1 MAIKKSDLYSSLW
14 DACNDLRGSMDASQY
29 KDYVLALLF
38 IKYISDKWAGK
49 PFAPIVIPEGS
60 SYKDMLEFRGNSD
73 IGDLINK
80 RIVGPLIENNRIT
93 TMPDFNNSD
102 KLGSGK
108 DKVDRLTSLINVF
121 NKKELDFSSNRA
133 EGDDILG
140 DAYEYLMRHF
150 ATESGKSKGQFYTPA
165 EVSRV
170 MAKVIGINKDHTRAD
185 TTVYDPTCGSGSL
198 LLKVAAE
205 ADANVSL
212 YGQEND
218 LATSGLAQM
227 NMILHDY
234 ATAVIKK
241 GNTLSD
247 PQFKNDN
254 GLQLFD
260 YIVANPPFSY
270 KKWNSGITLPDDNPY
285 NRFAD
290 YGVPPDKNGD
300 YAFMLH
306 IIHSLKRMGKG
317 AVILPHG
324 VLFRGNVE
332 AEIRE
337 NVIKKGYVKGII
349 GLPPNLFYGTGIPA
363 TIIVVDKEN
372 AQNRKGVFMIDAGK
386 GFIKDGNKNRLR
398 EQDIKKITD
407 VFNDSIE
414 VDGFSRLVPLA
425 EIEQNEYN
433 LNIPRYIDS
442 TDTED
447 IQDIEAHLRGDI
459 PTVDVDDLDEYWKVY
474 PTLKSSLF
482 GASERNKY
490 SMLKVDKDA
499 IKGTIFTHPEFVK
512 FQNEMNFI
520 FSNWKSES
528 ITKLKAVDIG
538 NQPKKIIAELSY
550 RLLASYDNKDLIDKY
565 DIYQYLMT
573 YWNETMQDDCYI
585 IAFDG
590 WVADTHRIIE
600 INKKK
605 KEVDKG
611 WDCDLVPKDLVIHRY
626 FKDEQNALNALEEEK
641 ETIET
646 QLTEMEDEH
655 SGEDGCFSDLDKVNK
670 GNINARLKELKL
682 EEHVDEEIEVFTSYL
697 SLMDNLAKTKKSIKT
712 ATAELDALLYAKY
725 PTLTPDEVKTL
736 VVDDK
741 WMATIENDIS
751 NEIDQ
756 ISQRLSNRIKELAE
770 RYENTLPELDAK
782 VEALEQKVDDHLK
795 KMGFEW

>member
-1 MAIKKSDLYSSLW
+1 MAIKKSELYSSLW

-38 IKYISDKWAGK
+38 IKYVSDKWAGK
-49 PFAPIVIPEGS
+49 SFSPIEIPEGAS
-60 SYKDMLEFRGNSD
+60 FKDMLEFRGKSD

-80 RIVGPLIENNRIT
+80 RITAPLLEHNRIT
-93 TMPDFNNSD
+93 SMPDFNNTD

-108 DKVDRLTSLINVF
+108 EMVDRLTSLVNVF
-121 NKKELDFSSNRA
+121 NRKELDFSGNRA

-165 EVSRV
+165 EVSRT
-170 MAKVIGINKDHTRAD
+170 MAKVIGINKIHTRSE

-198 LLKVAAE
+198 LLKVGAE
-205 ADANVSL
+205 ADADVSL
-212 YGQEND
+212 YGQEKD

-227 NMILHDY
+227 NMILHDN
-234 ATAVIKK
+234 ATAVIHK
-241 GNTLSD
+241 GNTLAN
-247 PQFKNDN
+247 PFFKESGN
-254 GLQLFD
+254 LKQFD
-260 YIVANPPFSY
+260 YVVANPPFSD
-270 KKWNSGITLPDDNPY
+270 KRWSTGLSLPQDTPY
-285 NRFAD
+285 NRFSD
-290 YGVPPDKNGD
+290 YGVPPAKNGD

-306 IIHSLKRMGKG
+306 IIRSLKRNGKA

-324 VLFRGNVE
+324 VLFRGNIE
-332 AEIRE
+332 AVIRE
-337 NVIKKGYVKGII
+337 NVIKKGYIKGII
-349 GLPPNLFYGTGIPA
+349 GLPANLFYGTGIPA
-363 TIIVVDKEN
+363 TIIVLDKEN
-372 AQNRKGVFMIDAGK
+372 AQNRKGIFMIDAGK

-407 VFNDSIE
+407 VFNDFIE
-414 VDGFSRLVPLA
+414 VDGFSRMVSVV

-442 TDTED
+442 TDTVD

-459 PTVDVDDLDEYWKVY
+459 PTVDVDDLGEYWKVY
-474 PTLKSSLF
+474 PTLKNSLF
-482 GASERNKY
+482 DASERNKY
-490 SMLKVDKDA
+490 STLKIDKDV
-499 IKGTIFTHPEFVK
+499 IKNTIFTHSEFVK
-512 FQNEMNFI
+512 FQKEMDNI
-520 FSNWKSES
+520 FDIWKNQS
-528 ITKLKAVDIG
+528 ITELKAIDTG
-538 NQPKKIIAELSY
+538 SKPKDIIAELAH
-550 RLLASYDNKDLIDKY
+550 RLLASYDDRNLIDKY

-585 IAFDG
+585 IVFDG
-590 WVADTHRIIE
+590 WVAKTHRVIE
-600 INKKK
+600 VKKK

-611 WDCDLVPKDLVIHRY
+611 WDCDLVPKDLVISRY

-646 QLTEMEDEH
+646 QLTEMEEEH

-670 GNINARLKELKL
+670 GNINARLKELKT
-682 EEHVDEEIEVFTSYL
+682 EEDADQDIEIFSSYL
-697 SLMDNLAKTKKSIKT
+697 SLMDNLAKAKKSIKT

-725 PTLTPDEVKTL
+725 PTLTPNEVKTL

-756 ISQRLSNRIKELAE
+756 ISQKLSNRIKDLAE

-795 KMGFEW
+795 KMGFTF